1 MRYPAQDRYDAK
13 NLLRVS
19 VAFNRKTEPEIT
31 ARIEQEEN
39 KAKFIKQL
47 VREQIERE
55 KEEK

>member
-1 MRYPAQDRYDAK
+1 MRYPAQERYDAK
-13 NLLRVS
+13 NMLRVG

-39 KAKFIKQL
+39 KSKFIKQL